1 MKIAIMVTRLLL
13 GLLFF
18 VFGLNQ
24 FIHFIPME
32 MPTGDAGLFMTGLM
46 ASKYFI
52 PLLGTFQ
59 TLCGLSLLVNRFVPM
74 ALVILFPIN
83 LNILLFHLVL
93 EPKGLGMGIA
103 VLAMNIFLLYGYR
116 NQFLHL
122 KEPESKHAHH

>member
-1 MKIAIMVTRLLL
+1 
-13 GLLFF
+13 
-18 VFGLNQ
+18 
-24 FIHFIPME
+24 ME
-32 MPTGDAGLFMTGLM
+32 MPTGDAGLFLTGLM

-59 TLCGLSLLVNRFVPM
+59 TLCGLSLLTNRFVPM
-74 ALVILFPIN
+74 ALVVLFPIN

-93 EPKGLGMGIA
+93 EPKGLGMGLV
-103 VLAMNIFLLYGYR
+103 VLLINIFLLYAYR